1 MKIGDL
7 VHMPEEAVRE
17 GEKPSIGIV
26 IHTEDTRTHPSWA
39 GKSKRVG
46 ILWAGSDSFEW
57 EPRDWLEVLNDS

>member
-7 VHMPEEAVRE
+7 VHMPEETVRE
-17 GEKPSIGIV
+17 GERPSIGIV
-26 IHTEDTRTHPSWA
+26 IRTEDTRTHPSWP

-46 ILWAGSDSFEW
+46 ILWAGAANVEW